1 MSAPR
6 AFPLELNLRVPE
18 KEEFDMIKKHRDAG
32 LPVLQSLA
40 TFRAMGF
47 GVAGLNLPDFPFY
60 RGGPMGPNLP
70 PAQPQSHNNPA
81 PQQSQYNNPQSHS
94 PVAPLYPQAQNYNL
108 PPPAQQQ
115 PQPQPQFQNLSQP
128 QQQSPPP
135 AQSNLN
141 KNPVTA
147 QRLVEQPDPPPTFA
161 SKLNAQSSGLNASA
175 FAPVKM
181 KDIIAEQG
189 RQGERVAR
197 DTTGPTQPARTR
209 PPPKIYHLQREDTRS
224 MAVSEGKLR

>member
-1 MSAPR
+1 
-6 AFPLELNLRVPE
+6 
-18 KEEFDMIKKHRDAG
+18 MIKRHRAAG

-81 PQQSQYNNPQSHS
+81 PQQSQYNNPQSPS

-135 AQSNLN
+135 AQSNVSIALPPHFFQLN
-141 KNPVTA
+141 PTRQKEYLSMKAWEANPGDLPGP
-147 QRLVEQPDPPPTFA
+147 QSNLQPEQ
-161 SKLNAQSSGLNASA
+161 Q
-175 FAPVKM
+175 
-181 KDIIAEQG
+181 Q
-189 RQGERVAR
+189 
-197 DTTGPTQPARTR
+197 
-209 PPPKIYHLQREDTRS
+209 
-224 MAVSEGKLR
+224 